1 MSHDQGVQSKKVE
14 FDDVETIIPP
24 HVLSVKT
31 LDDHKKLSFINKSEP
46 NPTTQQVI
54 QSAEEYSSQG
64 VKHNSVHSP
73 EHLLWDESRALNDL
87 QALKEEAE
95 KKISDPSLRYKMIE
109 TIVKLTKQLKM
120 EGKFPD
126 KNSLKK
132 GKKMA
137 KDRIEEINVVTG
149 KRKSKKK
156 TPIPNSTPMKKT
168 TTSATTSLSAKKRK
182 HRRKW
187 NKKKLVKGMRVSVP
201 TKIFDGDIPGSWSSG
216 KPRLTYGIIS
226 KVEEGR
232 QVEVLWDGDS
242 KLDPAYFPY
251 YVDVTPAPYKVDID
265 AIMSMLEL
273 GGIPEFESKA
283 QKSSWPKDFFEAML
297 RDDWRD
303 WIESIKKEQDGWNDN
318 DATTEVPRRE
328 MEMGASV
335 IPLGELFSKK
345 RSGTYKF
352 RQYAMGN
359 LLKAGKDYGDTFS
372 ATASADGLRWFVS
385 LACACG
391 KLIKGWDA
399 TTGYLQTKQRVPVY
413 AYLPSHYKWSSM
425 EYEELA
431 VFRNELLSM
440 EKKNEGSVKEL
451 SRKVKRESR
460 QQPKTVLKINSAVY
474 GIGDAGQAFWM
485 FMQSIHLKKLGM
497 TQCQTDPTI
506 FYKYKYE
513 DSPRNVSSSADG
525 TEAEGRK
532 ITGYIFVLTFVD
544 DVRYFGTD
552 DLVKE
557 YETEVQK
564 HCKCKLEGESKEF
577 ISIQMKQD
585 LKNGTTELTQPDYW
599 EKSVERFKQY
609 LGREPK
615 ERSTPLSVADY
626 NLLKEA
632 TDEEVKEA
640 SHLPYPQLIGTIQY
654 ASAFTKLESRFAVST
669 LSRFRGR
676 WSKTHFAAALKALE
690 YGYAT
695 RHIGVKYT
703 KPENDEDA
711 NVLRGYAD
719 SGFSTPRS
727 QGCRMVWMNGAA
739 ISYSSKRHT
748 TTDDSTAAAELTE
761 MYLCSCDVEGLRN
774 LMQEVGLCQDGP
786 TLIYQDNQPAIQIS
800 MNRGALSKKT
810 RAMSMRV
817 LSVRNKIEDAKVIPV
832 YLPTDLMTA
841 DIGTKALDSVTF
853 AFHRDRLCGYVEVD
867 KDEHI
872 THQAKKQKT

>member
-1 MSHDQGVQSKKVE
+1 MSKDQGVQNDEDNDEHTVPSH
-14 FDDVETIIPP
+14 PP
-24 HVLSVKT
+24 SVKS
-31 LDDHKKLSFINKSEP
+31 LDNHQKLSYLNNPEP
-46 NPTTQQVI
+46 NPTTREIVK
-54 QSAEEYSSQG
+54 SAEQCSSQG
-64 VKHNSVHSP
+64 VNHSSVHVP
-73 EHLLWDESRALNDL
+73 EHLQWDESRALNDL
-87 QALKEEAE
+87 EALKAEAE
-95 KKISDPSLRYKMIE
+95 KKIGNPSLRSQIVE
-109 TIVKLTKQLKM
+109 NIVKLTKQLEM
-120 EGKFPD
+120 EGKYPA
-126 KNSLKK
+126 KNALKR
-132 GKKMA
+132 GKKRS
-137 KDRIEEINVVTG
+137 KDRIDQANVVTV

-156 TPIPNSTPMKKT
+156 TPIQETTPQKKHEKSASTP
-168 TTSATTSLSAKKRK
+168 TSSKKRK
-182 HRRKW
+182 RRRIW
-187 NKKKLVKGMRVSVP
+187 NKKKLVKGVRVSVP
-201 TKIFDGDIPGSWSSG
+201 TKIFDGDTPGSWSTG
-216 KPRLTYGIIS
+216 KPRLTYGIIH

-232 QVEVLWDGDS
+232 QVEILWDGES

-265 AIMSMLEL
+265 TVMSILEL
-273 GGIPEFESKA
+273 GGVPEFETKA
-283 QKSSWPKDFFEAML
+283 QKTSWPKDFFEALL

-303 WIESIKKEQDGWNDN
+303 WVESIKKEQDGWNDN
-318 DATTEVPRRE
+318 DATTEVLRRE
-328 MEMGASV
+328 MELGASV

-345 RSGTYKF
+345 RSGEYKF

-391 KLIKGWDA
+391 KLIRGWDA
-399 TTGYLQTKQRVPVY
+399 TTGYLQTKQRIP
-413 AYLPSHYKWSSM
+413 AHACLPSHYKWSSM

-431 VFRNELLSM
+431 VFRQELLNK
-440 EKKNEGSVKEL
+440 EKEKEGSVKEF
-451 SRKVKRESR
+451 SRKIKRESR
-460 QQPKTVLKINSAVY
+460 QQPKTVLRINSAVC

-485 FMQSIHLKKLGM
+485 FMQSTHLKQLGM
-497 TQCQTDPTI
+497 TQSQTDPTI
-506 FYKYKYE
+506 FYKCTCKP
-513 DSPRNVSSSADG
+513 STKNGSSCDEEP
-525 TEAEGRK
+525 EAEERK
-532 ITGYIFVLTFVD
+532 INGHLFVLTFVD

-552 DLVKE
+552 ELVKE
-557 YETEVQK
+557 HEEEVQK

-577 ISIQMKQD
+577 ISIKMKQD

-599 EKSVERFKQY
+599 EKSVERFKQC
-609 LGREPK
+609 LGRAPK
-615 ERSTPLSVADY
+615 ERQTPLSVADY

-640 SHLPYPQLIGTIQY
+640 SHLPYPQLIGTMQC
-654 ASAFTKLESRFAVST
+654 ASAFTKLESRFAIST

-690 YGYAT
+690 YGYCT
-695 RHIGVKYT
+695 RHLGVKYT
-703 KPENDEDA
+703 KPENNEDA

-761 MYLCSCDVEGLRN
+761 FYLCSCDVEGLRN
-774 LMQEVGLCQDGP
+774 LMQEVGLCQDAP

-810 RAMSMRV
+810 RAMSMRA
-817 LSVRNKIEDAKVIPV
+817 LSARNKIEDAKVIPV
-832 YLPTDLMTA
+832 YLPTNLMTA

-853 AFHRDRLCGYVEVD
+853 AFHRDRLCGHVQVG

-872 THQAKKQKT
+872 TYQAK

>member
-1 MSHDQGVQSKKVE
+1 
-14 FDDVETIIPP
+14 
-24 HVLSVKT
+24 
-31 LDDHKKLSFINKSEP
+31 
-46 NPTTQQVI
+46 
-54 QSAEEYSSQG
+54 
-64 VKHNSVHSP
+64 
-73 EHLLWDESRALNDL
+73 
-87 QALKEEAE
+87 
-95 KKISDPSLRYKMIE
+95 
-109 TIVKLTKQLKM
+109 M

-137 KDRIEEINVVTG
+137 NDRIEEINIVTG

-265 AIMSMLEL
+265 VIMSMLEL

-303 WIESIKKEQDGWNDN
+303 WIGSIKKEQDGWNDN

-335 IPLGELFSKK
+335 IPLVELFSKK

-431 VFRNELLSM
+431 VFRNELLNM
-440 EKKNEGSVKEL
+440 EKKKEGSVKEL

-485 FMQSIHLKKLGM
+485 FMQSMHLKKLGM

-564 HCKCKLEGESKEF
+564 HCKCTLEGESKEF

-585 LKNGTTELTQPDYW
+585 LKN
-599 EKSVERFKQY
+599 
-609 LGREPK
+609 
-615 ERSTPLSVADY
+615 
-626 NLLKEA
+626 
-632 TDEEVKEA
+632 
-640 SHLPYPQLIGTIQY
+640 
-654 ASAFTKLESRFAVST
+654 
-669 LSRFRGR
+669 
-676 WSKTHFAAALKALE
+676 
-690 YGYAT
+690 
-695 RHIGVKYT
+695 
-703 KPENDEDA
+703 
-711 NVLRGYAD
+711 
-719 SGFSTPRS
+719 
-727 QGCRMVWMNGAA
+727 
-739 ISYSSKRHT
+739 
-748 TTDDSTAAAELTE
+748 
-761 MYLCSCDVEGLRN
+761 
-774 LMQEVGLCQDGP
+774 
-786 TLIYQDNQPAIQIS
+786 
-800 MNRGALSKKT
+800 
-810 RAMSMRV
+810 
-817 LSVRNKIEDAKVIPV
+817 
-832 YLPTDLMTA
+832 
-841 DIGTKALDSVTF
+841 
-853 AFHRDRLCGYVEVD
+853 
-867 KDEHI
+867 
-872 THQAKKQKT
+872 

>member
-1 MSHDQGVQSKKVE
+1 MQSKKVK

-24 HVLSVKT
+24 HVLSVKI
-31 LDDHKKLSFINKSEP
+31 LDDHKKLSFINNSEP

-64 VKHNSVHSP
+64 VKHSSVHSP
-73 EHLLWDESRALNDL
+73 EHLLWDESRALHDL

-95 KKISDPSLRYKMIE
+95 KKISDPSLRYKIIE
-109 TIVKLTKQLKM
+109 TMVKLTKQLKM

-132 GKKMA
+132 GKKKA
-137 KDRIEEINVVTG
+137 KDRIDEVNVVTG
-149 KRKSKKK
+149 KRKSKNK
-156 TPIPNSTPMKKT
+156 TPIPDTTPPKKT

-216 KPRLTYGIIS
+216 KPRLTYGCIS
-226 KVEEGR
+226 KVEEGK
-232 QVEVLWDGDS
+232 QVEVLWDGES

-251 YVDVTPAPYKVDID
+251 YVDVTP
-265 AIMSMLEL
+265 
-273 GGIPEFESKA
+273 
-283 QKSSWPKDFFEAML
+283 
-297 RDDWRD
+297 
-303 WIESIKKEQDGWNDN
+303 
-318 DATTEVPRRE
+318 
-328 MEMGASV
+328 
-335 IPLGELFSKK
+335 GELFSKK
-345 RSGTYKF
+345 RSGAYKF

-440 EKKNEGSVKEL
+440 EKKKEGSVKDF

-460 QQPKTVLKINSAVY
+460 QQPKTVLRINSAVY

-485 FMQSIHLKKLGM
+485 FMQ
-497 TQCQTDPTI
+497 CQTDPTI

-513 DSPRNVSSSADG
+513 DSPMNESSSADG

-552 DLVKE
+552 DLVKQ

-585 LKNGTTELTQPDYW
+585 LKNRTTELTQPDYW

-615 ERSTPLSVADY
+615 ERSTPLSIADY

-867 KDEHI
+867 KDEHV